1 MTIAEL
7 SLLNKGY
14 KEDNVD
20 DVNSLVLEYKHSID
34 SNLENTLDTAS
45 LEFAQLILD
54 RVSQYYEEGIAVISL
69 TVADMWIHLGHPND
83 EGNSF
88 TEDDRYKMHQLYV
101 DITTSESI
109 MDHNNR
115 CEFKHE
121 QKLYSV
127 EEVLRFYKYLQ
138 IRLAGICP
146 TSILFQNDIFE
157 LMFG

>member
-14 KEDNVD
+14 KEDNVE
-20 DVNSLVLEYKHSID
+20 DVNSLVLEYKNTLD

-54 RVSQYYEEGIAVISL
+54 RVFQYCEDGIAVISL
-69 TVADMWIHLGHPND
+69 TVADMWGHIGHPD
-83 EGNSF
+83 DDDDSF

-127 EEVLRFYKYLQ
+127 EEVLRFHKYLQ
-138 IRLAGICP
+138 VRLSDICP